1 MVASAAQ
8 TVNRITIECIIKI
21 IIIIKKG
28 KIMFVKS
35 LFIGVYPVVAL
46 GLLALPFMGQEPPMW
61 LMSLAI
67 VAALPFPLFLGK
79 LFLYRTA
86 RTSEN
91 LNFLYLLPL
100 LILLFSSVGI
110 LIATLEMSQYL
121 LSIITMVSA
130 LGGNLLYVFWYSRF
144 GRKENTVLK
153 VGGKLPEFFLQDAAG
168 VRISSKDMSSQ
179 ASLILFYRGNWC
191 PLCMAQIK
199 EVAGQY
205 RELESRGIKIYMVSP
220 QSEGH
225 TKGLA
230 KRFDVNMNF
239 LIDEGNKVASKLQ
252 IIAKNGLPVGL
263 QALGYDS
270 DTVMPTVIMTN
281 DSGEI
286 IFADL
291 TDNYRVRPEPE
302 NFLKVFDAQ
311 LTTA

>member
-1 MVASAAQ
+1 
-8 TVNRITIECIIKI
+8 
-21 IIIIKKG
+21 
-28 KIMFVKS
+28 MFVKS
-35 LFIGVYPVVAL
+35 LFIGGYPLVAL
-46 GLLALPFMGQEPPMW
+46 GLFVLPFMGEEPPIW

-67 VAALPFPLFLGK
+67 IAALPFPLFLGN

-91 LNFLYLLPL
+91 LNFLYIIPL
-100 LILLFSSVGI
+100 LSLFIAALGI
-110 LIATLEMSQYL
+110 AISAMETRQYL
-121 LSIITMVSA
+121 LSTVTIMVA

-144 GRKENTVLK
+144 GREKNTLLE
-153 VGGKLPEFFLQDAAG
+153 VGKALPEFSLKDASGNVVTSQEIGA
-168 VRISSKDMSSQ
+168 Q
-179 ASLILFYRGNWC
+179 ASLIMFYRGNWC

-220 QSEGH
+220 QSGGH
-225 TKGLA
+225 TKDLA
-230 KRFDVNMNF
+230 ERFDVDMRF
-239 LIDEGNKVASKLQ
+239 LIDEDSKAADKLQ
-252 IIAKNGLPVGL
+252 IIAENGLPMGL

-281 DSGEI
+281 KKGKI

-302 NFLKVFDAQ
+302 DFLKVFDAQ
-311 LTTA
+311 SA

>member
-1 MVASAAQ
+1 
-8 TVNRITIECIIKI
+8 
-21 IIIIKKG
+21 
-28 KIMFVKS
+28 MFVKS
-35 LFIGVYPVVAL
+35 LFIGGYPLVAL
-46 GLLALPFMGQEPPMW
+46 GLLVLPFMGQEPPLW

-67 VAALPFPLFLGK
+67 VAALPFPLFLGN

-91 LNFLYLLPL
+91 LSFLYFIPL
-100 LILLFSSVGI
+100 LSLFIAALGI
-110 LIATLEMSQYL
+110 VIFAIETRQYL
-121 LSIITMVSA
+121 LSTVAIMAA

-144 GRKENTVLK
+144 GREKNTLLE
-153 VGGKLPEFFLQDAAG
+153 VGKALPEFSLKDASGNVVTSQEIGA
-168 VRISSKDMSSQ
+168 Q
-179 ASLILFYRGNWC
+179 ASLIMFYRGNWC

-220 QSEGH
+220 QSGGH
-225 TKGLA
+225 TKDLA
-230 KRFDVNMNF
+230 ERFDVDMRF
-239 LIDEGNKVASKLQ
+239 LIDEDSKVADKLQ
-252 IIAKNGLPVGL
+252 IIAENGLPMGL

-281 DSGEI
+281 EKGKI

-302 NFLKVFDAQ
+302 DFLKVFDAQ
-311 LTTA
+311 LA

>member
-1 MVASAAQ
+1 
-8 TVNRITIECIIKI
+8 
-21 IIIIKKG
+21 
-28 KIMFVKS
+28 MFVKS
-35 LFIGVYPVVAL
+35 LFIGGYPLVAL
-46 GLLALPFMGQEPPMW
+46 GLFVLPFMGEEPPIW

-67 VAALPFPLFLGK
+67 IAALPFPLFLGN

-91 LNFLYLLPL
+91 LNFLYIIPL
-100 LILLFSSVGI
+100 LSLFIAALGI
-110 LIATLEMSQYL
+110 AIFAMETRQYL
-121 LSIITMVSA
+121 LSTVTIMVA

-144 GRKENTVLK
+144 GREKNTLLE
-153 VGGKLPEFFLQDAAG
+153 VGKALPEFSLKDASGNVVTSQEIGA
-168 VRISSKDMSSQ
+168 Q
-179 ASLILFYRGNWC
+179 ASLIMFYRGNWC

-220 QSEGH
+220 QSGGH
-225 TKGLA
+225 TKDLA
-230 KRFDVNMNF
+230 ERFDVDMRF
-239 LIDEGNKVASKLQ
+239 LIDEDSKAADKLQ
-252 IIAKNGLPVGL
+252 IIAENGLPMGL

-281 DSGEI
+281 EKGKI

-302 NFLKVFDAQ
+302 DFLKVFDAQ
-311 LTTA
+311 SA